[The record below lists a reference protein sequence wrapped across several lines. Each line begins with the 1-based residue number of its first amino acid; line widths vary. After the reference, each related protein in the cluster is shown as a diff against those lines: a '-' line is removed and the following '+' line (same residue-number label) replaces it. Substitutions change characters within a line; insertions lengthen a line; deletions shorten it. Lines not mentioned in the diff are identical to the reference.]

1 MSTQSTKAGTST
13 PSTPD
18 DAKKGNNGGTP
29 STAPKPLPELPD
41 LSESHLVTKRINV
54 LQRLAAG
61 NSAALRQVERD
72 LKTRPL
78 SVFTRFRSRLDT
90 AKNVTE
96 QHQRD
101 ARDLAA
107 QLEQLRG
114 PAKYA
119 SVSAKADLLEPD
131 VMRMAVAAQALR
143 NQIQQ

>member
-1 MSTQSTKAGTST
+1 MSTQFPKAGTST
-13 PSTPD
+13 PEA
-18 DAKKGNNGGTP
+18 AKKDSGGTP
-29 STAPKPLPELPD
+29 SSSPNPLPD
-41 LSESHLVTKRINV
+41 LSDSHMVPKRINV

-61 NSAALRQVERD
+61 NSAALSQVERD

-101 ARDLAA
+101 TRDLAA
-107 QLEQLRG
+107 QLEQPRG
-114 PAKYA
+114 PTKYA

-131 VMRMAVAAQALR
+131 VMRMAVAAQVLR